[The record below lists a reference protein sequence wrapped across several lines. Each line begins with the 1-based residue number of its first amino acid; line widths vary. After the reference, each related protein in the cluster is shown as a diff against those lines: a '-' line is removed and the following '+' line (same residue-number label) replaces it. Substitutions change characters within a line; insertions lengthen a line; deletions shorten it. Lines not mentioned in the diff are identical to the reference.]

1 MKKWLMI
8 LGITVYALYLG
19 IYSNSYTRVWE
30 NSNSLKKELRLLL
43 KERKDFNQIQELQE
57 LMLK

>member
-1 MKKWLMI
+1 MI
-8 LGITVYALYLG
+8 LGITLYALYLG

-43 KERKDFNQIQELQE
+43 KERKDFNEIQELQE
-57 LMLK
+57 LMLKQ